1 MVKVAIKDIELR
13 NIVAFKGHE
22 EEPLFQGDIYYHNC
36 PVGWFSEDAWGG
48 DSHIRIKEPYY
59 EIIENL
65 SKEYLQK
72 RYKEEFL
79 QDLSTLFTDIL
90 ALNESYRFFKEQSK
104 KGMQIVAVVTTEI
117 GSWLS
122 ERVIAFRN
130 EKCLQEYLKT
140 ENMILVFKYTSLKDF
155 NVK

>member
-90 ALNESYRFFKEQSK
+90 ALNESYKFFKEQSK

-140 ENMILVFKYTSLKDF
+140 ENMILVFKYTSLEDF